1 MLQQVIDTEPDNEMA
16 WLWLSGLMT
25 TNEQK
30 RACLEKVL
38 QVNPEHV
45 YARAGLT
52 RLQEAP
58 QLDADIMEARLAF
71 VTSASASTSTASV
84 PVTASAPTIKPE
96 SKQINSPRPFN
107 GRAEQPLSQTIEAG
121 KSIRPNSISS
131 PTLPDSSSA
140 PPPNPDEP
148 ICPACDKRV
157 SPAAKMCP
165 YCFMPFRSI
174 EELLGNQNKVAAS
187 AAARRKR
194 RGILA
199 YLGFAIAS

>member
-58 QLDADIMEARLAF
+58 QFDADIMETRLAF
-71 VTSASASTSTASV
+71 VTSASAFTSTASV
-84 PVTASAPTIKPE
+84 PVTASVPTIKPE
-96 SKQINSPRPFN
+96 LKQLNSAQPSN

-121 KSIRPNSISS
+121 QSIRPNSISS
-131 PTLPDSSSA
+131 PTLPDSAST

-148 ICPACDKRV
+148 ICPACDKPV
-157 SPAAKMCP
+157 SAGAKMCP
-165 YCFMPFRSI
+165 YCFMPFRSV
-174 EELLGNQNKVAAS
+174 EELLGHGNQVDAS